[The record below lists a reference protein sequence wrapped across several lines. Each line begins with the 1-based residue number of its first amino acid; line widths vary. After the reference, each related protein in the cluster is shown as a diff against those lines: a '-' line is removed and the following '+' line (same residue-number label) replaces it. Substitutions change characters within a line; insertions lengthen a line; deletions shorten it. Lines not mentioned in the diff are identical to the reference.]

1 MDRQNKHYRQVKL
14 LVQTLHHI
22 AKVQQFALKGGT
34 ALNLFIH
41 DLPRLS
47 VDIDLTYIPV
57 NDRQTALRE
66 IKDGLARIAGDIE
79 QNIKGAKASHTTEH
93 KVVVRH
99 YGVQIKIE
107 LSPVLRGCVH
117 PCRVMEVS
125 DRTEENFGYAE
136 IQLLSFEDLYAG
148 KICAALD
155 RQHPR
160 DLFDIKL
167 LLDKHGITR
176 SLMDTFLVY
185 LIGHNRPISELLAP
199 NIKDIEGQYKA
210 EFVTMC
216 EEDISIEALNKAR
229 IDLIHTIQTSLTDKD
244 KTFLILFKS
253 RRPDWSL
260 LNEQQANK
268 LPAVQWKIFNL
279 GKMADDKHQ
288 AALNRLKDVL
298 ESFK

>member
-1 MDRQNKHYRQVKL
+1 MDKQNKHYRQVKL
-14 LVQTLHHI
+14 LVQTLPHI

-47 VDIDLTYIPV
+47 VDIDLTYVPI
-57 NDRQTALRE
+57 NDRKTALKA
-66 IKDGLARIAGDIE
+66 IKDNLSRIASDITH
-79 QNIKGAKASHTTEH
+79 NIKGAKASHTTEH
-93 KVVVRH
+93 KIVVRH
-99 YGVQIKIE
+99 HGVQIKIE

-117 PCRVMEVS
+117 PYRIMEVS

-136 IQLLSFEDLYAG
+136 MQLLSFEDLYAG

-176 SLMDTFLVY
+176 SLIDTFLVY

-199 NIKDIEGQYKA
+199 NTKDIEGQYKA

-216 EEDISIEALNKAR
+216 EEDVSIEALHKAR
-229 IDLIHTIQTSLTDKD
+229 IDLIHTIQASPTNEDKG
-244 KTFLILFKS
+244 FLISFKS
-253 RRPDWSL
+253 GQPDWSL
-260 LNEQQANK
+260 LTEQKAK
-268 LPAVQWKIFNL
+268 ELPAVQWKIFNI

-298 ESFK
+298 ESFE

>member
-1 MDRQNKHYRQVKL
+1 MDKQNKHYRQVKL
-14 LVQTLHHI
+14 LVQTLPHI

-47 VDIDLTYIPV
+47 VDIDLTYVPI
-57 NDRQTALRE
+57 NDRKTALKA
-66 IKDGLARIAGDIE
+66 IKDNLSRIASDITH
-79 QNIKGAKASHTTEH
+79 NIKGAKASHTTEH
-93 KVVVRH
+93 KIVVRH
-99 YGVQIKIE
+99 HGVQIKIE
-107 LSPVLRGCVH
+107 LSPVSRGCVH
-117 PCRVMEVS
+117 PCRIMEVS

-136 IQLLSFEDLYAG
+136 MQLLSFEDLYAG

-216 EEDISIEALNKAR
+216 EEDVSIEALHKAR
-229 IDLIHTIQTSLTDKD
+229 IELTHTIQASLTNEDKG
-244 KTFLILFKS
+244 FLISFKS
-253 RRPDWSL
+253 GQPDWSL
-260 LNEQQANK
+260 LTEQKAK
-268 LPAVQWKIFNL
+268 ELPAVQWKIFNL

-298 ESFK
+298 ESFE

>member
-14 LVQTLHHI
+14 LVQTLPHI
-22 AKVQQFALKGGT
+22 AKAQQFALKGGT

-57 NDRQTALRE
+57 NDRETALKE
-66 IKDGLARIAGDIE
+66 IKDSLSKIASDIE
-79 QNIKGAKASHTTEH
+79 QNIKGAKASHAAGH
-93 KVVVRH
+93 KIVARH
-99 YGVQIKIE
+99 HGAQIKIE
-107 LSPVLRGCVH
+107 VSPVLRGCVR
-117 PCRVMEVS
+117 PCQLMAVS
-125 DRTEENFGYAE
+125 GRTEAE
-136 IQLLSFEDLYAG
+136 LGHAEMQLLSFEDLYAG

-176 SLMDTFLVY
+176 PLMDTFLVY

-216 EEDISIEALNKAR
+216 EEDVSIEALHKAR

-244 KTFLILFKS
+244 KTFLISFKS
-253 RRPDWSL
+253 RQPDWRL
-260 LNEQQANK
+260 LKEPGANA